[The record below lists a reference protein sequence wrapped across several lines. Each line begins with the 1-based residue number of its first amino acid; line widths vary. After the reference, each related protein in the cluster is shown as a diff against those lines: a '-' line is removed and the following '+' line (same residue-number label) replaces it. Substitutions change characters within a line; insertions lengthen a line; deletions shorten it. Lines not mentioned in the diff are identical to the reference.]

1 MKGVRYTIVALAL
14 ALSACAPK
22 TVEVV
27 RTVTVSVPVPVPCDV
42 QVVENDV
49 DLAPLVRAADGI
61 LPRVE
66 IVLDALEYVTAQRDA
81 ERAARKACNAVG
93 P

>member
-1 MKGVRYTIVALAL
+1 MKGICLVAAL
-14 ALSACAPK
+14 VLTGCAPK

-27 RTVTVSVPVPVPCDV
+27 RLVEVKVPVPVPCNIPV
-42 QVVENDV
+42 AENDV
-49 DLAPLVRAADGI
+49 DLAPLVRSADGI

-81 ERAARKACNAVG
+81 ERAARKACNA
-93 P
+93 PAP

>member
-1 MKGVRYTIVALAL
+1 MRWIAIAAVVLLAG
-14 ALSACAPK
+14 CAPK
-22 TVEVV
+22 TVEIV
-27 RTVTVSVPVPVPCDV
+27 RLVEVKTPVPVPCDV

-49 DLAPLVRAADGI
+49 DLAPLVRSADGI

-81 ERAARKACNAVG
+81 ERAARKACNAVA

>member
-1 MKGVRYTIVALAL
+1 MRWIALAAVVLL
-14 ALSACAPK
+14 AGCAPK
-22 TVEVV
+22 TVEIV

-81 ERAARKACNAVG
+81 ERAARKACNTPA

>member
-1 MKGVRYTIVALAL
+1 MRWISIAAVVLLAG
-14 ALSACAPK
+14 CAPK

-27 RTVTVSVPVPVPCDV
+27 RTVTVSVPVPVPCNIPV
-42 QVVENDV
+42 AENDV

>member
-1 MKGVRYTIVALAL
+1 MRWICLVAALVLAG
-14 ALSACAPK
+14 CAPK

-27 RTVTVSVPVPVPCDV
+27 RTVTVSVPVPVPCNIPV
-42 QVVENDV
+42 AENDV